1 MKKINTL
8 LIIATVGLFVAS
20 LIFILVEIF
29 SDSTSDWLFHASMIC
44 VILGNIFNF
53 VRTTLN
59 KSK

>member
-1 MKKINTL
+1 MKNINTL
-8 LIIATVGLFVAS
+8 LIIASGGLFVAS

-29 SDSTSDWLFHASMIC
+29 SDSTSDWLFYASMIC

-59 KSK
+59 KSE

>member
-29 SDSTSDWLFHASMIC
+29 SDLTSDWLFHASMIC